1 MTHTARL
8 ALAALTI
15 ATVGCGVGD
24 LAVPATTS
32 SSIPLTAPPST
43 AAVAATSTPV
53 TTQVATT
60 PATVADTLPVPADPP
75 DPAANEPHV
84 VVGTLEIPK
93 IHISKTLL
101 EGVSLGVLDEAPGHW
116 PGTALPGHM
125 GNVVIAGHRTV
136 YDRPFHD
143 IDQLAV
149 GDEVIFTT
157 SEGRY
162 VYRVTSTE
170 IVLPDAMRIIDQT
183 IAHTATLF
191 ACHPLGS
198 TRQRIVVHLEEA

>member
-1 MTHTARL
+1 MTSATRL
-8 ALAALTI
+8 SIAAAMVAF
-15 ATVGCGVGD
+15 ATVGCGVGE
-24 LAVPATTS
+24 LAVPATS
-32 SSIPLTAPPST
+32 SSVAST
-43 AAVAATSTPV
+43 AATST
-53 TTQVATT
+53 TAVATT
-60 PATVADTLPVPADPP
+60 TTSVTTLPPTTVETLPVPADPP
-75 DPAANEPHV
+75 DPAAKEPHV

-93 IHISKTLL
+93 INITKTLL

-125 GNVVIAGHRTV
+125 GNVVVAGHRTV

-143 IDQLAV
+143 IDKLAV

-157 SEGRY
+157 AEGRF

-183 IAHTATLF
+183 TAHTATLF

-198 TRQRIVVHLEEA
+198 TRQRIVVHLEQA

>member
-1 MTHTARL
+1 MRFRHSIVVAAL
-8 ALAALTI
+8 ALAT
-15 ATVGCGVGD
+15 TGCGVGE

-32 SSIPLTAPPST
+32 PTQTTTPPS
-43 AAVAATSTPV
+43 VAATV
-53 TTQVATT
+53 TTSPATTAPATTT
-60 PATVADTLPVPADPP
+60 PATAADTLPVPADPP
-75 DPAANEPHV
+75 DPAAKEPHV

-93 IHISKTLL
+93 IRITKTML

-116 PGTALPGHM
+116 PGTAMPGHM

-143 IDQLAV
+143 IDKLAV

-157 SEGRY
+157 AEGRF

-183 IAHTATLF
+183 TAHTATLF

-198 TRQRIVVHLEEA
+198 TRQRIVVHLAQA